1 LGRSLLAI
9 SEKPAAMGCSTPKAA
24 RMLCVVSAVC
34 WSLGVSAFLGL
45 LDLRGKTMRRALY
58 SFRRWT
64 LAARASSERFWRRGS
79 TEMPMV
85 GA

>member
-1 LGRSLLAI
+1 LAI
-9 SEKPAAMGCSTPKAA
+9 SLKPAAMGWATPNEA

-34 WSLGVSAFLGL
+34 WSLAVSVFLGL

-58 SFRRWT
+58 SFRRST
-64 LAARASSERFWRRGS
+64 LAASASSERFWRRAS
-79 TEMPMV
+79 TEIPMV